1 MVKVRINGRTYSL
14 SMEEFT
20 KLLIGM
26 SLANPI
32 DVLDMA
38 AGNAQEVV
46 RR

>member
-14 SMEEFT
+14 SMEEFL
-20 KLLIGM
+20 KLLPAM
-26 SLANPI
+26 SIASPI